1 MPRASRRPRALL
13 RAALGL
19 AVLLALGFAVDALI
33 LVRAR
38 VRADGSAAIGVQ
50 ALAVPTA
57 AAKAIG
63 TPSSLQAHQESRTL
77 EDELRGSRPSPLR
90 RLSKA
95 ARPGGSDVW
104 SLAMIGITLALAV
117 CGGLIAA
124 GRRFLPQGAGGGVK
138 VIGRVSLSPKHSVY
152 LLEVGRRRLLVGAG
166 PQGAPALI
174 SELDDFAEIAG
185 NTPAGVES

>member
-1 MPRASRRPRALL
+1 MPRASRRRRAL
-13 RAALGL
+13 RAAVGL
-19 AVLLALGFAVDALI
+19 AVLLALGFAVDMLV

-38 VRADGSAAIGVQ
+38 VRADGSAAIGGQ
-50 ALAVPTA
+50 AQAVPTA
-57 AAKAIG
+57 VAEAIG
-63 TPSSLQAHQESRTL
+63 TPSSVQSHEEPRNA
-77 EDELRGSRPSPLR
+77 EDELRGSRLSPLR

-95 ARPGGSDVW
+95 ARPGGSDTW
-104 SLAMIGITLALAV
+104 SLATIGITLALAV
-117 CGGLIAA
+117 CGGIIAA

-174 SELDDFAEIAG
+174 SELDDFAEIEA
-185 NTPAGVES
+185 NSPAGVEP

>member
-1 MPRASRRPRALL
+1 MPRASRRRRAL
-13 RAALGL
+13 RAAVGL
-19 AVLLALGFAVDALI
+19 AVLLALGFAVDMLV

-38 VRADGSAAIGVQ
+38 VRADGSAAIGGQ
-50 ALAVPTA
+50 AQAVPTA
-57 AAKAIG
+57 VAEAIG
-63 TPSSLQAHQESRTL
+63 TPSSVQSHEEPRNA
-77 EDELRGSRPSPLR
+77 EDELRGSRLSQLR

-95 ARPGGSDVW
+95 ARPGGSDTW
-104 SLAMIGITLALAV
+104 SLATIGITLALAV
-117 CGGLIAA
+117 CGGIIAA

-174 SELDDFAEIAG
+174 SDLDDFAEIEA
-185 NTPAGVES
+185 NSPAGVEP

>member
-1 MPRASRRPRALL
+1 MPRASRKRRAL
-13 RAALGL
+13 RAVLGL
-19 AVLLALGFAVDALI
+19 AVLLALGFAVDMLV

-38 VRADGSAAIGVQ
+38 VRADGSAAIGGQ
-50 ALAVPTA
+50 AQAVPTA
-57 AAKAIG
+57 VAEAIG
-63 TPSSLQAHQESRTL
+63 TPSSAQPHEEPRNA
-77 EDELRGSRPSPLR
+77 EDELRSSRLSPLR

-95 ARPGGSDVW
+95 ARPGGSDTW

-117 CGGLIAA
+117 CGGIIAA

-174 SELDDFAEIAG
+174 SELDDFAEIEA
-185 NTPAGVES
+185 NSPAGVEP

>member
-1 MPRASRRPRALL
+1 MPRASRRRRAL
-13 RAALGL
+13 RAAVGL
-19 AVLLALGFAVDALI
+19 AVLLALGFAVDMLV

-38 VRADGSAAIGVQ
+38 VRADGSAAIGGQ
-50 ALAVPTA
+50 AQAVPTA
-57 AAKAIG
+57 VAEAIG
-63 TPSSLQAHQESRTL
+63 TPSSVQPHEVPRNA
-77 EDELRGSRPSPLR
+77 EDELRGSRLSPLR

-95 ARPGGSDVW
+95 ARPGGSDTW

-117 CGGLIAA
+117 CGGIVAA

-174 SELDDFAEIAG
+174 SELDDFAEIEA
-185 NTPAGVES
+185 NSPAGVEP

>member
-1 MPRASRRPRALL
+1 MPRASRRRRAL
-13 RAALGL
+13 RAAVGL
-19 AVLLALGFAVDALI
+19 AVLLALGFAVDMLV

-38 VRADGSAAIGVQ
+38 VRADGSAAIGGQ
-50 ALAVPTA
+50 AQAVPTA
-57 AAKAIG
+57 VAEAIG
-63 TPSSLQAHQESRTL
+63 TVSSVQPHEEPRIA
-77 EDELRGSRPSPLR
+77 EDELRSSRLSPLR

-95 ARPGGSDVW
+95 ARPGGSDTW

-117 CGGLIAA
+117 CGGIIAA

-174 SELDDFAEIAG
+174 SELDDFAEIEA
-185 NTPAGVES
+185 NSPAGVEP

>member
-1 MPRASRRPRALL
+1 MPRASRRPRALV

-19 AVLLALGFAVDALI
+19 AVLLALGFAVDALV
-33 LVRAR
+33 LVQAR
-38 VRADGSAAIGVQ
+38 VRADGSATTESLGQTVPIAAYEAIR
-50 ALAVPTA
+50 ALSGSRPRE
-57 AAKAIG
+57 
-63 TPSSLQAHQESRTL
+63 ESRTP
-77 EDELRGSRPSPLR
+77 EDELKASRPSTWR

-95 ARPGGSDVW
+95 AHPGGSDTW

-117 CGGLIAA
+117 CGGIIAA

-152 LLEVGRRRLLVGAG
+152 LLEVGRRRILVGAG

-174 SELDDFAEIAG
+174 SELDDFAEIDGDTAQ
-185 NTPAGVES
+185 GVEP